1 MSATPAKDLAGHG
14 IRLGSVPVLSKTFEN
29 PARIDGVRETL
40 AAPPTQEERM
50 KVPPP
55 RAAALDQWTD

>member
-1 MSATPAKDLAGHG
+1 MAAIPIMDLAGHW
-14 IRLGSVPVLSKTFEN
+14 IRLGSVPVLSKPFEN
-29 PARIDGVRETL
+29 SARIDGVRETL